1 MSKVSRCAGMPR
13 GESRFWLGWGVSV
26 LAAFWLTACGGGGD
40 VAAESGF
47 VVDASLPGFTQASAR
62 AGAAAA
68 EMGVEAWALDLS
80 RLEVSSSTETT
91 WSVEPAD
98 AAIVAVTDSP
108 TQRVFDLSR
117 LVPGTVTL
125 VFRRAA
131 GAAEAR
137 LTLTVRED
145 QPRYAPQPRRVGETF
160 TYKYTDNVDGVISSH
175 EPTSRVVA
183 VDPLSWNYQTETQ
196 PVAGG
201 PTSLVTSAW
210 FAAGGNLYDEDFRSG
225 SGSSIV
231 GVHYR
236 REWRYYDFPLY
247 VGKEWT
253 AEFLWFADD
262 EFFTATV
269 YEVSRVAGKEIVV
282 VPGGSYE
289 AVRVVTRGAAYV
301 GQSLTVPIRES
312 DTPFETYERTCWWA
326 TSVSI
331 EVRCDRVTAR
341 RNTTDGS
348 VRSTASE
355 RKELTAYV
363 AP

>member
-1 MSKVSRCAGMPR
+1 MLKSSSRLDTPR
-13 GESRFWLGWGVSV
+13 CPPRFWVGWVAAMF
-26 LAAFWLTACGGGGD
+26 AAFWMTACGGGDGSPD
-40 VAAESGF
+40 NSF
-47 VVDASLPGFTQASAR
+47 VLDASLPGFAQASAR
-62 AGAAAA
+62 EGAAAA
-68 EMGVEAWALDLS
+68 ELGVEAWALDLVQ
-80 RLEVSSSTETT
+80 LEVNSSTDTT
-91 WSVEPAD
+91 WSVDPAD
-98 AAIVAVTDSP
+98 ALVVAVTDSP
-108 TQRVFDLSR
+108 TRRVFDLSR

-125 VFRRAA
+125 VFKRTA
-131 GAAEAR
+131 GTAEAR
-137 LTLTVRED
+137 LTVTVRAD

-160 TYKYTDNVDGVISSH
+160 AYKYTDEVDGVVSSY

-183 VDPLSWNYQTETQ
+183 VDPLSWSYQTETP
-196 PVAGG
+196 PVAGS

-247 VGKEWT
+247 AGKQWT
-253 AEFLWFADD
+253 TEFLWFADD

-269 YEVSRVAGKEIVV
+269 YEVSRVVGNETVI

-301 GQSLTVPIRES
+301 GQSSTVPIRES

-331 EVRCDRVTAR
+331 EVRCERVSKR
-341 RNTTDGS
+341 LNRTDGS
-348 VRSTASE
+348 VLSNASE